1 MPGVER
7 RERASARRPCHL
19 FDDRAI
25 LCHMQRVL
33 IVAFE
38 GAVALDIFGPA
49 EVFSAASPP
58 AGAPAYRVEVVTP
71 GGGETGT
78 STSVPIVTR
87 DVFGVRARPG
97 DTILVAGGEEAAIV
111 AAMADQELL
120 AWLRRA
126 ARVARRVASVCSGAF
141 VLAAAGLLDGRR
153 ATTHW
158 RGCARL
164 AHLFPRVSVD
174 ANAIFV
180 ADGSVWTS
188 AGVTTGID
196 MALAMVEKDHGRKL
210 ADSIAAGLV
219 LYARRP
225 GFQSQFSEALV
236 SQLEDSS
243 PLGAAVAW
251 IRNHLGEASVDRL
264 ARASALSVRTLHR
277 RCHEHLSLTPAKLIE
292 KVRVEQART
301 LLVTTR
307 ASAKAVAAQ
316 CGFGTATNMKRAF
329 ERELGVAPA
338 EYRLLHARDETP
350 RRRAG

>member
-1 MPGVER
+1 
-7 RERASARRPCHL
+7 
-19 FDDRAI
+19 
-25 LCHMQRVL
+25 MQRVL

-49 EVFSAASPP
+49 EVFAAASNH
-58 AGAPAYRVEVVTP
+58 AGTAAYRVEVVTP
-71 GGGETGT
+71 GGGETST

-87 DVFGVRARPG
+87 DAFGVRARPG
-97 DTILVAGGEEAAIV
+97 DTILVAGGNEGPIL
-111 AAMADQELL
+111 AAMANQELL

-126 ARVARRVASVCSGAF
+126 ARVAGRVASVCSGAF
-141 VLAAAGLLDGRR
+141 LLAAAGLLDGRR

-158 RGCARL
+158 RGCERL
-164 AHLFPRVSVD
+164 ARLFPRVTVD

-180 ADGSVWTS
+180 SDGPIWTS

-196 MALAMVEKDHGRKL
+196 MALAMVEKDHGQRV

-243 PLGAAVAW
+243 PLGTAVAW
-251 IRNHLGEASVDRL
+251 IRTHLREAGVESL

-277 RCHEHLSLTPAKLIE
+277 RCHEHLGLTPAKLIE

-301 LLVTTR
+301 LLATTR
-307 ASAKAVAAQ
+307 DSAKSLAAR

-338 EYRLLHARDETP
+338 DYRLLHAREAP
-350 RRRAG
+350 RRRLAG